1 MRKNTALNIEI
12 ELPETTEAY
21 YQQEPLTRERSANNA
36 PPLIS
41 KASVKKIR
49 DLETQHQHAI
59 LNVLERAAT
68 DFEFATELLHNGSV
82 TLKAYSLTMPEK
94 AAIIS
99 GDIVW
104 IQRRV
109 GSLDPVQKRWLKH
122 RLEAMFWDHTV
133 HPQFG
138 LRKNEQYFSAIYA
151 LVTHR
156 RQVFPQSA

>member
-1 MRKNTALNIEI
+1 MKKNTALNFETQP
-12 ELPETTEAY
+12 PETA
-21 YQQEPLTRERSANNA
+21 EPCFQKESLKPAKFTNTV

-41 KASVKKIR
+41 KASVRKIR
-49 DLETQHQHAI
+49 DLEVKHQHAI

-68 DFEFATELLHNGSV
+68 DFEFATELLHNGSD
-82 TLKAYSLTMPEK
+82 TLKEYSLTMPEK

-138 LRKNEQYFSAIYA
+138 LRKNEQ
-151 LVTHR
+151 
-156 RQVFPQSA
+156 